1 MPRKK
6 KEVTVEEAVKVVIEK
21 RASDYGT
28 GWNRINNMLQ
38 EGYSIKEIEGDN

>member
-6 KEVTVEEAVKVVIEK
+6 KEEAKPEEVKAVVTKKAP
-21 RASDYGT
+21 DYGT

-38 EGYSIKEIEGDN
+38 EGYSIEEIKGGK

>member
-6 KEVTVEEAVKVVIEK
+6 KEEAKPEEVKVVVTK
-21 RASDYGT
+21 KAPDYGT

-38 EGYSIKEIEGDN
+38 EGYSIEEIKGGK

>member
-6 KEVTVEEAVKVVIEK
+6 KEEAKPEEVKAVVKEK
-21 RASDYGT
+21 APDYGT

-38 EGYSIKEIEGDN
+38 AGYNIEEIKGNK